1 MDDSKGNAKR
11 KVLVVEDNEPNKKS
25 CPHAMKG
32 DGRSAATPI
41 GRLLNAS
48 SEPGSP
54 TLDAK
59 LHLSNGVDASAHGP
73 ITPANRDPSPR
84 VPGLH
89 PVPGDDEGYEAEG
102 LIDVEPH
109 PHPVDA
115 DTMIEAMNGLNVL
128 MPRVLVAVPLEPIWV
143 DDPVEPW
150 EGMIPAQQGALL
162 RAANYPDGFSD
173 PYMPLSSTPR
183 RNVRQGPVLG
193 AFAGLQPGPEV
204 EGHDVDNHLGRR
216 GCPDDQEMTVF
227 GLSINENGVMQA
239 PPRVDLVWA
248 AIPIDHPWKHLTST
262 DDGILRRNANY
273 PTGFGNPY
281 VVLTL
286 THECHK
292 RLDWLLS
299 VSEDALI
306 AADRLNALIW
316 PKHEVAPKYVNDRE
330 HQAAREFFRIMP
342 NELIQGM
349 RNEAMEIVDHEQ
361 TLMWRQ
367 GPFAAEGLTQF
378 EASTMLRRS
387 AASRATTQSRRREN
401 ISMDLVNPYDV
412 DELSGMDTDSNEYLE
427 PQAYALDNLD
437 RYNRLYIDRVRVV
450 KESQGRRA
458 NARVPQ
464 VSNVA
469 VTTITRLKTVRTPG
483 GSQETHFSMAYQT
496 PDELGWLARENEANE
511 LNGKGYDA
519 RDVEPRAEHGI
530 HRGSQLPGWETDPG
544 ARDTMVEFPDP
555 DVRPLCH
562 DGCTREPSEQPKAVQ
577 PELGR
582 SQLCRVPSLPEI
594 DGVIPT
600 PTRDRILR
608 DYSFVR
614 KEVRQQNEVKT
625 QINGEY
631 FWPSGYPV
639 GGASPTAQDQTGINK
654 LMNDV
659 KQRGCQSIINETG
672 ISELFNEARPLSGLT
687 RVYFWHATLH
697 FDLRFL
703 TALERLTSN
712 AHQCFTSYMST

>member
-1 MDDSKGNAKR
+1 MSGTAKR
-11 KVLVVEDNEPNKKS
+11 CIVLDVGGSKQNKRS
-25 CPHAMKG
+25 RRHGARKG
-32 DGRSAATPI
+32 DGRSAASPTGGLP
-41 GRLLNAS
+41 NAS
-48 SEPGSP
+48 SGPAYQISVANP
-54 TLDAK
+54 
-59 LHLSNGVDASAHGP
+59 HLRDGLDASAQDLFDS
-73 ITPANRDPSPR
+73 A
-84 VPGLH
+84 
-89 PVPGDDEGYEAEG
+89 
-102 LIDVEPH
+102 
-109 PHPVDA
+109 
-115 DTMIEAMNGLNVL
+115 
-128 MPRVLVAVPLEPIWV
+128 
-143 DDPVEPW
+143 
-150 EGMIPAQQGALL
+150 
-162 RAANYPDGFSD
+162 
-173 PYMPLSSTPR
+173 
-183 RNVRQGPVLG
+183 RQGPVPG

-204 EGHDVDNHLGRR
+204 EGHDADNHLGRR

-239 PPRVDLVWA
+239 PPQVDRVWA
-248 AIPIDHPWKHLTST
+248 AIPIDHPWKHLIST

-292 RLDWLLS
+292 RLYRLLS

-316 PKHEVAPKYVNDRE
+316 PKHEVAPKYVNDCE

-387 AASRATTQSRRREN
+387 AASHATTQFRRREN

-412 DELSGMDTDSNEYLE
+412 DELSGMDTDFNEYLE
-427 PQAYALDNLD
+427 PQTYALDNLD

-458 NARVPQ
+458 KARVPQ

-483 GSQETHFSMAYQT
+483 WSQETHFSIAYQT

-511 LNGKGYDA
+511 LNGKWYDA
-519 RDVEPRAEHGI
+519 HDVEPRAEHGI
-530 HRGSQLPGWETDPG
+530 LVHRGSQLPGWEIDPG
-544 ARDTMVEFPDP
+544 ARDTMVEFPDF

-562 DGCTREPSEQPKAVQ
+562 DGCTREPSEQSKAVQ
-577 PELGR
+577 PEPGR
-582 SQLCRVPSLPEI
+582 SQLGRVSSLPEI
-594 DGVIPT
+594 DVAIPT
-600 PTRDRILR
+600 PTRDQILR
-608 DYSFVR
+608 DYNFVR
-614 KEVRQQNEVKT
+614 KEVRQQNEV
-625 QINGEY
+625 
-631 FWPSGYPV
+631 
-639 GGASPTAQDQTGINK
+639 
-654 LMNDV
+654 
-659 KQRGCQSIINETG
+659 
-672 ISELFNEARPLSGLT
+672 
-687 RVYFWHATLH
+687 
-697 FDLRFL
+697 
-703 TALERLTSN
+703 
-712 AHQCFTSYMST
+712 